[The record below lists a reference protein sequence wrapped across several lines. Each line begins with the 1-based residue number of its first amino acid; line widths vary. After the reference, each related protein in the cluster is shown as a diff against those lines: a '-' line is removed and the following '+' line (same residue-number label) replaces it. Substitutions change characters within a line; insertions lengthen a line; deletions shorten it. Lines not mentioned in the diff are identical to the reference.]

1 MPFRHQISLSCC
13 VTYVALSRLSFCHNN
28 QTSDLYELTCL
39 ATHINT
45 TDANLCN
52 FLNPDAFDSPSL
64 NNWWTWFNGNYCESG
79 VFGEASPIGSQNE
92 KICQTKT
99 NGLLLSFGAIQ
110 PAGWC
115 RSKSKQSGAS
125 FAAVLQQTTDSWG
138 IRSKKKIQIRWSDG
152 GPGHWNQF
160 WPKILGMIGLLKV
173 CVCGGSGMFKND

>member
-13 VTYVALSRLSFCHNN
+13 VTYVALSRLFFGHNN

-99 NGLLLSFGAIQ
+99 NELFLSFGAIQ

-125 FAAVLQQTTDSWG
+125 FAAVLPPKRATNNKFL
-138 IRSKKKIQIRWSDG
+138 R
-152 GPGHWNQF
+152 NQE
-160 WPKILGMIGLLKV
+160 
-173 CVCGGSGMFKND
+173 